1 VNDSVRRPVV
11 VVGAIMLA
19 AALAVGAYAYIT
31 AEWEAAE
38 DPGLRRVEDL
48 LSDCH
53 AKMEDLQRSLDH
65 A

>member
-1 VNDSVRRPVV
+1 
-11 VVGAIMLA
+11 MLA
-19 AALAVGAYAYIT
+19 AVLAVGAYAYIT

-38 DPGLRRVEDL
+38 DPGRRKVEDL

-53 AKMEDLQRSLDH
+53 ARMEELQRSLDH